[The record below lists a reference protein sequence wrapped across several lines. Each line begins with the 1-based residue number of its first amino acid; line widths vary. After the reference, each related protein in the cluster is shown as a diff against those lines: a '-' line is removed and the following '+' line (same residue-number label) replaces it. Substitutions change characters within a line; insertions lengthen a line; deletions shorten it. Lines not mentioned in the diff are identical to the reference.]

1 MIKVA
6 IRGIADRLDTTS
18 YPAYASMRVAGQAT
32 PCYVY
37 ECNFTRTMRMPST
50 GGIKAHYLITV
61 DVDCIADTLD
71 TCFDMVEMLVTNFDG
86 GPFTFSASGKVVQLT
101 VTDIGPFQTRA
112 EIPDDGQQDAERVI
126 SAQIQLQATEL

>member
-1 MIKVA
+1 MIKTA
-6 IRGIADRLDTTS
+6 IRGIADRLDTAT

-37 ECNFTRTMRMPST
+37 EANWTRTMRMPST
-50 GGIKAHYLITV
+50 GGTKAHYLITV

-71 TCFDMVEMLVTNFDG
+71 TCMDMAETLITNFDG
-86 GPFTFSASGKVVQLT
+86 GPFTFALSGTTVQLT

-112 EIPDDGQQDAERVI
+112 EIPDDGQQDAERVV